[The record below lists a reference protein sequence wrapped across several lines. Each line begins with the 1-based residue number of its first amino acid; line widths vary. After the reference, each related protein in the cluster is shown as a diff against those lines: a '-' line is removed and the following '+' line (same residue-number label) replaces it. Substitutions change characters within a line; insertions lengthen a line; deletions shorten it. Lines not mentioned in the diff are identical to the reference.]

1 MDCGLPGSSVHGIFQ
16 ARILKW
22 VAIFF
27 SKGSSWSS
35 DQTQVSHIAGRFFTV
50 WATRTCDSVAKSGVR
65 LLTAQKPLKRPSQ
78 WKGKF
83 ALFWMPAT
91 GAEGGAQRLTPPPW
105 KSGSKSFHR
114 WKEGATMQKLCI
126 QLCIQRSQLE
136 IGLWHLTRVILIVL
150 GTENHSMVCL
160 FSFPWG
166 QFSELW
172 QLMSWLPWKRKWQPT
187 PVLLPAESQGQ
198 RSLVGYSPWGPKE
211 LAMTK
216 HTHTCHGYSQVIIQ
230 VTSSTSWG
238 FQNL

>member
-1 MDCGLPGSSVHGIFQ
+1 MDYGLPGSSVHGIFQ

-22 VAIFF
+22 VAISF

-65 LLTAQKPLKRPSQ
+65 LLTAQKPLKRPNW

-91 GAEGGAQRLTPPPW
+91 AAQGGAQRLTPLPW
-105 KSGSKSFHR
+105 KSGRKSFHR

-126 QLCIQRSQLE
+126 QLCIQRSQLWQSSWNWSLAFDQ
-136 IGLWHLTRVILIVL
+136 GRLNCFRYRKPFH
-150 GTENHSMVCL
+150 GL

-187 PVLLPAESQGQ
+187 PVLLPAKSQGQ

-216 HTHTCHGYSQVIIQ
+216 HTHT
-230 VTSSTSWG
+230 SW
-238 FQNL
+238 L